1 MGTPGLLVPKK
12 ISQKNAFT
20 IVETN
25 EEEQNTAPPSSP
37 TKSTK
42 STKSTTATTAT
53 TATTDSMC
61 FSPGVED
68 GSLKL
73 PWGSSLVT
81 AQLDLFDVF
90 TRQLAQIL
98 SVRIELHHF

>member
-1 MGTPGLLVPKK
+1 
-12 ISQKNAFT
+12 
-20 IVETN
+20 
-25 EEEQNTAPPSSP
+25 
-37 TKSTK
+37 
-42 STKSTTATTAT
+42 
-53 TATTDSMC
+53 MC